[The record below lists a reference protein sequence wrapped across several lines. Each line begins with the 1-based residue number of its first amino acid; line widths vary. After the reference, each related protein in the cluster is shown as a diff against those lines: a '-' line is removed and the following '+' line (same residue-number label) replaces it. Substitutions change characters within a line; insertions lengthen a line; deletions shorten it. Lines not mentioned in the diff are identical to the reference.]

1 MVIVL
6 LVLPFAIVV
15 ALFAVDSALPME
27 LIRTLNGS
35 AALSAT
41 LSVLTLA
48 AILVAAYRTKG
59 RTHLRSA
66 WLFLFC
72 GVAILSLASLVD
84 TLAIESESWTE
95 ELLSAAS
102 FFPLLFFAAY
112 IATPLRLLIFS
123 RRRRVLY
130 VAAGIAVFLGV
141 FALVFFP
148 WLLTYEGPR
157 LHASAKHLLRLS
169 QPALDTILVEPLAL
183 LVLVIGL
190 AGGGGPYVLVG
201 VGLLL
206 FIPEDVLY
214 HFHLLRETAPHELFS
229 DLLSIA
235 SRLYLL
241 GGALLGIFTRARD
254 TGSDGGEERQA
265 D

>member
-1 MVIVL
+1 MVIVFF
-6 LVLPFAIVV
+6 VLPAALV
-15 ALFAVDSALPME
+15 AGLLAVDLALPAD
-27 LIRTLNGS
+27 LIRTLGGS
-35 AALSAT
+35 AALTAA
-41 LSVLTLA
+41 LSVLTLG
-48 AILVAAYRTKG
+48 AILAAAFRIKD
-59 RTHLRSA
+59 RAHLRSA

-72 GVAILSLASLVD
+72 GVAILSLASLVE
-84 TLAIESESWTE
+84 AIGPGSESWTE

-123 RRRRVLY
+123 RRRRVLFA
-130 VAAGIAVFLGV
+130 AAGIGVFLGV

-157 LHASAKHLLRLS
+157 LHASVKHLLRLT
-169 QPALDTILVEPLAL
+169 QPALDTILVEPIAL

-206 FIPEDVLY
+206 FIPEDVVN
-214 HFHLLRETAPHELFS
+214 HFQLLREAAPHEPYS

-241 GGALLGIFTRARD
+241 SGALLGMFTPAA
-254 TGSDGGEERQA
+254 GDGRRS
-265 D
+265 